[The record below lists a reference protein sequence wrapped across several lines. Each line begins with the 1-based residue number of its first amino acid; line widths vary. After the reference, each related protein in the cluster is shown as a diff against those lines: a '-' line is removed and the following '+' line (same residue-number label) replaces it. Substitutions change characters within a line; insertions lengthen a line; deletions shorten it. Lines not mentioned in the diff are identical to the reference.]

1 MLKHI
6 HHIDYVVRDL
16 DQAVAAY
23 QKMFQ
28 IQMEPK
34 TRFDERGVEL
44 AWFSLDGIR
53 IILVSPT
60 RADSPVQKFLDEHGE
75 GFFNIAY
82 QVDDLDTAIEHFQHH
97 SIGMVS
103 DQKRSGVE
111 AWDIID
117 LDLKETF
124 GVFTQLIET
133 SPPDCTD

>member
-1 MLKHI
+1 MLKHT
-6 HHIDYVVRDL
+6 HHIDYVVRDFAR
-16 DQAVAAY
+16 AVAVY

-28 IQMEPK
+28 IQIEPE

-75 GFFNIAY
+75 SFFHIAS
-82 QVDDLDTAIEHFQHH
+82 QVDDLDAATEHFQHN
-97 SIGMVS
+97 SIEMVS

-111 AWDIID
+111 IWDIID

-124 GVFTQLIET
+124 GVFTQLIEKCQPNPT
-133 SPPDCTD
+133 G

>member
-16 DQAVAAY
+16 DRAVAAY

-75 GFFNIAY
+75 DFFHIAY
-82 QVDDLDTAIEHFQHH
+82 QVDDLDAATEHFQHN
-97 SIGMVS
+97 SIKMVS

-111 AWDIID
+111 SWDIID

-124 GVFTQLIET
+124 GVFTQLIEK
-133 SPPDCTD
+133 SEPNPTD